1 MLSASFA
8 AIHLGNTGEDR
19 IGALSVF
26 VIGMFFCLTLRRTG
40 NLWFAV
46 GLHAAFDW
54 GETFLFSTPNS
65 GIVVSGHL
73 LNSSFHGPMWLT
85 GGTVGPEGSVMAFA
99 VVAIASVIF
108 SRIYPSQDEEPTSAS
123 QTSELL

>member
-1 MLSASFA
+1 
-8 AIHLGNTGEDR
+8 
-19 IGALSVF
+19 
-26 VIGMFFCLTLRRTG
+26 
-40 NLWFAV
+40 
-46 GLHAAFDW
+46 
-54 GETFLFSTPNS
+54 
-65 GIVVSGHL
+65 VSGHL